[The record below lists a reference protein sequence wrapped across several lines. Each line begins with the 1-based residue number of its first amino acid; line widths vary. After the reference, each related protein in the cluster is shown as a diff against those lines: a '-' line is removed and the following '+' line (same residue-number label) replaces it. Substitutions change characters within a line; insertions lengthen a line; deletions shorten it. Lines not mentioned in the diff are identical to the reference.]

1 VTRKNGRQ
9 AGHELDAPPWS
20 RVEGTLL
27 TTARA
32 MRQAYDR
39 CMSHIGVNLTE
50 ASVLAHLGDG
60 GPLTQVELARRI
72 GTSRGHI
79 GVQIDALEA
88 RGALERRPDPS
99 DRRVWNVTLTPAGQ
113 ELWRKT
119 IEVDQ
124 YVRKVLRAGT
134 SADDRRRLDNL
145 LEIIHRNANAVN
157 ADEITAAGQTSET

>member
-1 VTRKNGRQ
+1 MSRKNGPPT
-9 AGHELDAPPWS
+9 GHELDAPPWS

-27 TTARA
+27 TAARA
-32 MRQAYDR
+32 VRQAYDR
-39 CMSHIGVNLTE
+39 CMAGIGVNLTE

-79 GVQIDALEA
+79 GVQVDALEA

-99 DRRVWNVTLTPAGQ
+99 DRRVWNVTLTPTGV
-113 ELWRKT
+113 ELWHKT

-134 SADDRRRLDNL
+134 SADDRRRLDGL
-145 LEIIHRNANAVN
+145 LEIIHRNANAVG
-157 ADEITAAGQTSET
+157 AEPITVAGST